1 MQYTEFKGKKL
12 SRLGLG
18 TLRLPEKEDG
28 NLSIEEVSRM
38 VDCAIEGGIN
48 YFDTAYSYGGEQAE
62 QALGL
67 ALSRYPRESYFLAD
81 KLPTWRCREKR
92 DAEKIFHQQ
101 LQRCRSEFFDFYL
114 IHSIKDERYGDIERL
129 SLMPYLHKEKARGRI
144 RHIGASA
151 HCSPQILRRL
161 LQDYEELE
169 FIQLQL
175 NYMDWEYFRGREL
188 YEIAAEFQKP
198 VFVMEPLRGGM
209 LAYPA
214 SSAARRILS
223 EAGTGASFA
232 SLGMRFVAELEQTA
246 VILSGASD
254 LRQLQENIQT
264 FANPV
269 LTKEERRAI
278 AEAAEKLRADI
289 LIPCTGCDYCSVC
302 PQDIPISSIFQL
314 YNEAAAH
321 DFHCPW
327 TSLSAQYRRFSR
339 NGRDCIRCRRCE
351 SQCPQDIPVIRKL
364 AMVDEKYAE
373 LEKEGK

>member
-28 NLSIEEVSRM
+28 NLSIEEVIRM

-144 RHIGASA
+144 RHIGASV

-175 NYMDWEYFRGREL
+175 NYMDWEYFREENCMRSQQNFKSRSLLWNLCGAVCWLIRP
-188 YEIAAEFQKP
+188 AVQ
-198 VFVMEPLRGGM
+198 
-209 LAYPA
+209 LAGF
-214 SSAARRILS
+214 SARQEQARRL
-223 EAGTGASFA
+223 
-232 SLGMRFVAELEQTA
+232 LL
-246 VILSGASD
+246 
-254 LRQLQENIQT
+254 
-264 FANPV
+264 
-269 LTKEERRAI
+269 
-278 AEAAEKLRADI
+278 
-289 LIPCTGCDYCSVC
+289 
-302 PQDIPISSIFQL
+302 
-314 YNEAAAH
+314 
-321 DFHCPW
+321 
-327 TSLSAQYRRFSR
+327 
-339 NGRDCIRCRRCE
+339 
-351 SQCPQDIPVIRKL
+351 
-364 AMVDEKYAE
+364 
-373 LEKEGK
+373 